1 MDLTL
6 ILLGSWTALLL
17 LLGYLFCFIPNK
29 KLARL
34 LAWGIIIATTL
45 FSVLV
50 SQNKP
55 ALYRMITIVTLQ
67 LISMKSIVMVE
78 TYSGKP
84 QLTIFQWLC
93 FATTWF
99 GMRPKLFETLI
110 SKPLD
115 GIGAL
120 LFKSISRIAFGF
132 FLLYL
137 STKTEALYIHNFYT
151 SDLLMLAGM
160 SFILHFGILNLSTL
174 LWRLFG
180 VNLSELFISPY
191 KSKSLKEFWG
201 KRWNMAFSEM
211 TSLIVYKPLI
221 GKVGKA
227 TAMIAAFLVS
237 GILHEI
243 AISLPAQAGYGLP
256 LLFFVIHAIG
266 MTLERQVSFIQR
278 IVAHKVYA
286 RIWVYTWLL
295 LPMPLLFHPSFLD
308 LVMKPLRAILLG
320 FLI

>member
-6 ILLGSWTALLL
+6 LLL
-17 LLGYLFCFIPNK
+17 LSWGILLLIIGYALCFIQNK

-34 LAWGIIIATTL
+34 LSWGIIISTTI

-50 SQNKP
+50 SQDKP
-55 ALYRMITIVTLQ
+55 ALYRMITIVSLQ

-99 GMRPKLFETLI
+99 GMRPKLFEALV

-120 LFKSISRIAFGF
+120 LFKSLSRIAFGF
-132 FLLYL
+132 FLLFI
-137 STKTEALYIHNFYT
+137 STKTEELYIDHFYI

-174 LWRLFG
+174 AWRIFG
-180 VNLSELFISPY
+180 VNLNELFISPY

-266 MTLERQVSFIQR
+266 MTLERQVNFVKTITE
-278 IVAHKVYA
+278 HKIYA
-286 RIWVYTWLL
+286 RIWVYAWLL
-295 LPMPLLFHPSFLD
+295 LPMPLLFHPSFLE
-308 LVMKPLRAILLG
+308 LVIRPLRAILLG
-320 FLI
+320 FWS

>member
-6 ILLGSWTALLL
+6 TLLLGWILLL
-17 LLGYLFCFIPNK
+17 LPTGYALPYIQNK
-29 KLARL
+29 KLARV
-34 LAWGIIIATTL
+34 LAWGIIISTTI
-45 FSVLV
+45 FSVLI
-50 SQNKP
+50 SQDKP
-55 ALYRMITIVTLQ
+55 ALYRMIAIVSLQ
-67 LISMKSIVMVE
+67 LVSMKSIVMVE

-99 GMRPKLFETLI
+99 GMRPKLFETLAAK
-110 SKPLD
+110 SLD

-137 STKTEALYIHNFYT
+137 SVQIEAFYGYSFYT
-151 SDLLMLAGM
+151 SGLLMLAGI

-174 LWRLFG
+174 FWRFFG
-180 VNLSELFISPY
+180 VDLSELFIAPY

-211 TSLIVYKPLI
+211 TALIIYKPLI
-221 GKVGKA
+221 GKLGRA
-227 TAMIAAFLVS
+227 TAMISAFLVS

-243 AISLPAQAGYGLP
+243 AISLPVEAGYGFP
-256 LLFFVIHAIG
+256 LLFFVVHAIG
-266 MTLERQVSFIQR
+266 MILERQVGWVKR
-278 IVAHKVYA
+278 IVAHNIYA
-286 RIWVYTWLL
+286 RIWVYAWLL
-295 LPMPLLFHPSFLD
+295 LPMPLLFHSSFLE
-308 LVMKPLRAILLG
+308 LVIIPLRTILLSA
-320 FLI
+320 LI